1 MPTSRA
7 WSSSLSRLRMSDEA
21 PSDTPELSQQS
32 WSSTSTT
39 YSPRSGSAVKD
50 LLLSTTSMLTRG
62 EINEYVLALER
73 INPTQDPAYSKLL
86 NGVWDLK
93 SMGFGSPGLV
103 GLQVL
108 KAISPDSVDSVTI
121 TISSVAPR
129 VVAST
134 ALKVASARI
143 NVEVTTDIQAE
154 GGMRLKE
161 TVSAVKI
168 GTFDVP
174 LSSVPGMSSLP
185 AALKERSLFI
195 TYLDADL
202 LVVRDELG
210 TPEILTRKDASFASS
225 TDTGVPV
232 VDDGDSGAPGV

>member
-1 MPTSRA
+1 
-7 WSSSLSRLRMSDEA
+7 
-21 PSDTPELSQQS
+21 
-32 WSSTSTT
+32 
-39 YSPRSGSAVKD
+39 
-50 LLLSTTSMLTRG
+50 MLTRG

-134 ALKVASARI
+134 ALKIASARI

-161 TVSAVKI
+161 TVSAVKF

-210 TPEILTRKDASFASS
+210 TPEILTRKEPSFASS

>member
-1 MPTSRA
+1 M
-7 WSSSLSRLRMSDEA
+7 
-21 PSDTPELSQQS
+21 
-32 WSSTSTT
+32 
-39 YSPRSGSAVKD
+39 KD

-134 ALKVASARI
+134 ALKIASARI

-161 TVSAVKI
+161 TVSAVKF

-210 TPEILTRKDASFASS
+210 TPEILTRKEPSFASS